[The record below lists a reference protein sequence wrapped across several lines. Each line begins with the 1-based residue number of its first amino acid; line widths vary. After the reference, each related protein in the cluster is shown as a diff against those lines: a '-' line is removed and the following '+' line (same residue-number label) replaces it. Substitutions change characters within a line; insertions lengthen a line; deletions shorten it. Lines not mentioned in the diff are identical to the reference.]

1 MIVAY
6 IKEEK
11 INNGF
16 FKGLEIRGVDNNY
29 IISINDKKNK
39 RIKKKLAKKILKLNI
54 GAIVFSK
61 ELEGDFK
68 EEVCELLNLG
78 DNINIQILNGKKL
91 MEFMEFDILKY
102 IIEKQKKKMT
112 EQDIYIVFKKDNK
125 LNLNFLKRFI
135 ENYRMTNVVTNDIER
150 LKNIQDNLI
159 NNDDILISVSN
170 NKRKALKRAKYILNV
185 NLKKEELEK
194 YRINREAIIIN
205 IQEFIKYDNPGFDG
219 INVNYFEINVPDE
232 LEERFEQIGNN
243 FDIIKLYES
252 ILLSETT
259 GENIESIYNKIS
271 RDEVTVKSI
280 IGNNGVIE
288 K

>member
-112 EQDIYIVFKKDNK
+112 EQDIYIVFKKDNI

-232 LEERFEQIGNN
+232 IEERFEQIGNN

-259 GENIESIYNKIS
+259 GENIESIYNKIA

>member
-11 INNGF
+11 ISNGF

-29 IISINDKKNK
+29 IISINDKENK

-61 ELEGDFK
+61 ELEGTFK
-68 EEVCELLNLG
+68 ETICELLNV
-78 DNINIQILNGKKL
+78 DNINIQVLNGKKL

-102 IIEKQKKKMT
+102 ILEKQKKKMR

-259 GENIESIYNKIS
+259 GENIESIYNKIA
-271 RDEVTVKSI
+271 RDEVTVKNI

>member
-11 INNGF
+11 INNRF

-102 IIEKQKKKMT
+102 ILEKQKKKMT

-170 NKRKALKRAKYILNV
+170 NKRKALKRAKYILNI

-271 RDEVTVKSI
+271 RDEVTVKNI

>member
-112 EQDIYIVFKKDNK
+112 EQDIYIVFKKDNI

-205 IQEFIKYDNPGFDG
+205 IQEFIKYDNSGFDG

>member
-102 IIEKQKKKMT
+102 ILEKQKKKMT
-112 EQDIYIVFKKDNK
+112 EQDIYIVFKKDNI

-259 GENIESIYNKIS
+259 GENIESIYNKIA

-280 IGNNGVIE
+280 IGNNEVIE

>member
-39 RIKKKLAKKILKLNI
+39 RIKKKLARKILKLNI

-102 IIEKQKKKMT
+102 ILEKQKKKMT

-170 NKRKALKRAKYILNV
+170 NKRKALKRAKYILNI

-259 GENIESIYNKIS
+259 GENIESIYNKIA

>member
-11 INNGF
+11 INNRF

-29 IISINDKKNK
+29 IISINDMKNK

-78 DNINIQILNGKKL
+78 DKINIQILNGKKL

-102 IIEKQKKKMT
+102 ILEKQKKKMT

-170 NKRKALKRAKYILNV
+170 NKRKALKRAKYILNI

-259 GENIESIYNKIS
+259 GENIESIYNKIA
-271 RDEVTVKSI
+271 RDEVTVKNI

>member
-170 NKRKALKRAKYILNV
+170 NKRKALKRAKYILNI

-205 IQEFIKYDNPGFDG
+205 IQEFIKYDNPGYDG

-259 GENIESIYNKIS
+259 GENIESIYNKIA